1 MQTTNTAQTPLTEK
15 ENMATRRFPLHSEE
29 FTYIRAARKKKKI
42 PHNGLWNKVLNS
54 VNTSSSW
61 SWCSLIKTIIGQ
73 RGSQRFVKEEHF
85 WGDRTASTSFR
96 AHKGQFQILHLTFKA
111 FLTSLPL
118 SLTTHSLLSLCF
130 ISYLH
135 FRFSGTAQNS
145 QCMNCADPQNLFESR
160 GRMPPSSHH
169 IPPRLFFIWIWKSTS
184 CLEHSGY
191 CQLHNSEY
199 PIGSGDICNTTTVFI
214 YHKLTQE
221 SVILFICAHSTY
233 YAQLWM
239 AATNRQQAFVS
250 WEVTLITLKISGCIH
265 IEGNLPSNKHIHLL
279 LFLLLDTVLGHILQS
294 RG

>member
-1 MQTTNTAQTPLTEK
+1 MLTK
-15 ENMATRRFPLHSEE
+15 GNFKFSISHS
-29 FTYIRAARKKKKI
+29 K
-42 PHNGLWNKVLNS
+42 L
-54 VNTSSSW
+54 
-61 SWCSLIKTIIGQ
+61 
-73 RGSQRFVKEEHF
+73 
-85 WGDRTASTSFR
+85 
-96 AHKGQFQILHLTFKA
+96 
-111 FLTSLPL
+111 SLPL
-118 SLTTHSLLSLCF
+118 CPCPSPLIPSWVFVSSPTCTSDSLALLRILSAWTVQIPKTCLSQEEECHQARTT
-130 ISYLH
+130 
-135 FRFSGTAQNS
+135 FR
-145 QCMNCADPQNLFESR
+145 
-160 GRMPPSSHH
+160 
-169 IPPRLFFIWIWKSTS
+169 PRLFFIWIWKSTS

-279 LFLLLDTVLGHILQS
+279 LFLLSRHSTRTYSSEQGLDGLRLPWEPFPDS
-294 RG
+294 NWLDC